1 MQVKEKR
8 WEQFIPQPLDKV
20 WSFFS
25 RPENLNSMTPET
37 VSFEILSDVAG
48 VEMFPGMIVRYRIS
62 PFAGI
67 KMRWVTEI
75 THIGEGKY
83 FIDEQRFGPYAFW
96 HHLHWFE
103 PQGEGVL
110 MKDILHYKV
119 PYGPLGG
126 VVNFILVE
134 PKIEEIFRFRKEAVE
149 KVFGK
154 G

>member
-8 WEQFIPQPLDKV
+8 WEQFIAQPLDRV

-25 RPENLNSMTPET
+25 RPENLNAMTPET

-48 VEMFPGMIVRYRIS
+48 IEMFPGMIVRYRIS

-75 THIGEGKY
+75 THVSEGKY

-119 PYGPLGG
+119 PYGPLGDI
-126 VVNFILVE
+126 VNLLVVE
-134 PKIEEIFRFRKEAVE
+134 PKIEEIFRFRKKAVE
-149 KVFGK
+149 QIFEGS
-154 G
+154 